1 MAPPAEQEAF
11 MYSKLRIIGA
21 ALPLVATLLSHPC
34 QAATASEPATPP
46 AAVPDSISVY
56 FATGSTAIRQAD
68 LDKLDFAA
76 RLYREAKPIVM
87 QVAGSADATGSPEAN
102 LRLSQSRAD
111 AVFRGLVAR
120 GIPAERF
127 QILAKGVTDLPV
139 ADKAGVPD
147 ERNRRVQITWR

>member
-1 MAPPAEQEAF
+1 
-11 MYSKLRIIGA
+11 MYSKFPIIA
-21 ALPLVATLLSHPC
+21 AVPLSLALLLSTAMPQRC
-34 QAATASEPATPP
+34 RAATAAEPSTPR
-46 AAVPDSISVY
+46 AAVPDSIVVY
-56 FATGSTAIRQAD
+56 FDSGSTVIRQAD

-87 QVAGSADATGSPEAN
+87 QVAGSTDSTGSAEAN

-139 ADKAGVPD
+139 PDRPGVPD

>member
-1 MAPPAEQEAF
+1 MSF
-11 MYSKLRIIGA
+11 NIRIAGA
-21 ALPLVATLLSHPC
+21 AASLLFAVMSQTCH
-34 QAATASEPATPP
+34 AATASEPASAPG
-46 AAVPDSISVY
+46 AVPDSITVY
-56 FATGSTAIRQAD
+56 FASGSTAIRQAD

-87 QVAGSADATGSPEAN
+87 QVAGSADSTGNAEAN

-139 ADKAGVPD
+139 PGSPGVPD